1 MSDIPAVRVSMAA
14 TPSEKDAST
23 PASLATSSPAPSQ
36 KLRSCITC
44 RHRKVRC
51 DKQSPC
57 SNCRRA
63 NISCVF
69 PPTDRP
75 PRWARRFERFS
86 NSAATSQRSDPTDE
100 QVMERVKSLE
110 GLVKELRA
118 QLEQATAGTRSA
130 RSNSF
135 GSINT
140 HLSSNS
146 DHNTSHHDDASRPTT
161 DLQKKFGRLVHH
173 DGGRS
178 RYISSGFWS
187 RVNDEVSL
195 LASLYIFGEEVTY

>member
-1 MSDIPAVRVSMAA
+1 MSDVPIVQFSMASA
-14 TPSEKDAST
+14 ASEKGANT
-23 PASLATSSPAPSQ
+23 PASLATSTPAPSQ

-63 NISCVF
+63 NISCVL

-86 NSAATSQRSDPTDE
+86 NSATTSQRSNPTDE

-146 DHNTSHHDDASRPTT
+146 DRGASHQDDAFRPAN
-161 DLQKKFGRLVHH
+161 DLQKNFGRLVNH

-187 RVNDEVSL
+187 RVNDEVS
-195 LASLYIFGEEVTY
+195 